1 LGPQEEPLN
10 PFPFFPFLSFILII
24 QAYERLLLAAIESIL
39 RLLMRRV
46 LLSIAVISIWLLA
59 EIILIIT
66 IGPNSSSD
74 VTMTDWSIPTLL
86 IASGCFVYLILL
98 PKDGKNRLVR
108 WMALFPIFFVIFYL
122 ASPDFLDDF
131 IFTIFFTIL
140 IGIWSFKVGEE

>member
-1 LGPQEEPLN
+1 
-10 PFPFFPFLSFILII
+10 
-24 QAYERLLLAAIESIL
+24 
-39 RLLMRRV
+39 MRRV